1 MKVNISGKNEK
12 ASRKELFYATKY
24 FANLLMSSRLNKN
37 LTIWLKCDIKHHCDG
52 SSVFVDTNHRPRE
65 FEIIIDAKMSKR
77 KQLIT
82 LAHEMVHV
90 KQQAT
95 GELKSLLT
103 RREDRWQGRYIK
115 IDEMHYFDKPWE
127 IEAYGREL
135 GMYQRYMQ
143 WKKDNKLKF

>member
-12 ASRKELFYATKY
+12 TSRKELLYATKY

-37 LTIWLKCDIKHHCDG
+37 VKIWLKCDIKHHCDG
-52 SSVFVDTNHRPRE
+52 SSIFVDTNHKPRE

-77 KQLIT
+77 RQLIT

-90 KQQAT
+90 KQHAT
-95 GELKSLLT
+95 GELKSLLM
-103 RREDRWQGRYIK
+103 RREERWQGQYIK

-135 GMYQRYMQ
+135 GLYQRYMH